1 MHDTAD
7 LIAETYALG
16 AGPWTL
22 TPVTRGALGQIWKLS
37 GNGSSWAVKELLFGC
52 DENQVRREAALRE
65 ASERLGIASPR
76 LMPNRANRA
85 SRASRASTADK
96 EGTHVSRLDP
106 GSGSASGR
114 PSTSGSGPSAGSHIK
129 VYDWIEGTRA
139 DASDPDVL
147 DWFGRTMALLY
158 RAGEGESELPDAWYE
173 RCPQDAEWEDLHGK
187 VLRAGLPWADALGR
201 FIATSARE
209 LAHWV
214 TPSGPGDLVTSHL
227 DLQPQNVL
235 VGPSGPV
242 LLDWDNAGSV
252 SAERELARAL
262 FVWSGGNEGHVEA
275 GVRVARAYRNAGG
288 RAVVQGPQSF
298 SMLFATDLNYVYVQA
313 ECAIDPTVTAEQ
325 REFASGQVVAALGRV
340 PDLGVVARLSAAVE
354 RVG

>member
-16 AGPWTL
+16 AGPWTM

-37 GNGSSWAVKELLFGC
+37 GGGSSWAVKELLFGC
-52 DENQVRREAALRE
+52 DEEQIRREAALRL

-76 LMPNRANRA
+76 LMPNRRGAY
-85 SRASRASTADK
+85 
-96 EGTHVSRLDP
+96 VSHLP
-106 GSGSASGR
+106 P
-114 PSTSGSGPSAGSHIK
+114 PSEGSHVK
-129 VYDWIEGTRA
+129 LYDWIDGTRA

-147 DWFGRTMALLY
+147 DWFGRTMALLH
-158 RAGEGESELPDAWYE
+158 RAGEGESAMPSSWYE
-173 RCPQDAEWEDLHGK
+173 RCPEDAEWQELRAK
-187 VLRAGLPWADALGR
+187 VRRAGLPWADALGR

-235 VGPSGPV
+235 AGPAGPV
-242 LLDWDNAGSV
+242 LLDWDNAGSA

-262 FVWSGGNEGHVEA
+262 FVWSGGNEGDVEA
-275 GVRVARAYRNAGG
+275 GVRVARAYRRAGG
-288 RAVVQGPQSF
+288 FAVVQGPQSF
-298 SMLFATDLNYVYVQA
+298 SMLFATALNYVRVQA
-313 ECAIDPTVTAEQ
+313 ECAVDPTVTAAQ
-325 REFASGQVVAALGRV
+325 REFASDQVVVSLGRV
-340 PDLGVVARLSAAVE
+340 PDPGVVARLCAALD
-354 RVG
+354 R

>member
-52 DENQVRREAALRE
+52 DEDQVRREAALRE
-65 ASERLGIASPR
+65 TSEKLGIASPR
-76 LMPNRANRA
+76 LLPNR
-85 SRASRASTADK
+85 
-96 EGTHVSRLDP
+96 EGAHVSHLDP
-106 GSGSASGR
+106 GSGPASG
-114 PSTSGSGPSAGSHIK
+114 PASTSGSGSASTSGPASTSGSGSSVGSHIK
-129 VYDWIEGTRA
+129 LYDWIDGTPA
-139 DASDPDVL
+139 DVSDPEIL
-147 DWFGRTMALLY
+147 DWFGRTMALLH
-158 RAGEGESELPDAWYE
+158 RAGEGESGTPGSWYE
-173 RCPQDAEWEDLHGK
+173 RCPEDAEWRELHGK
-187 VLRAGLPWADALGR
+187 VRRAGMPWADALGR

-209 LAHWV
+209 LAPWV
-214 TPSGPGDLVTSHL
+214 TPSDPGDLVTSHL

-235 VGPSGPV
+235 VGPDGPV
-242 LLDWDNAGSV
+242 LLDWDNAGSA

-262 FVWSGGNEGHVEA
+262 FVWSGGNEGDVEA
-275 GVRVARAYRNAGG
+275 GVRVARAYRSAGG

-298 SMLFATDLNYVYVQA
+298 SMLFATALNYVRVQA
-313 ECAIDPTVTAEQ
+313 ECAIDPTVTAAQ
-325 REFASGQVVAALGRV
+325 REFGSGQVVAALGWV
-340 PDLGVVARLSAAVE
+340 PELAVVSRLSAAVK